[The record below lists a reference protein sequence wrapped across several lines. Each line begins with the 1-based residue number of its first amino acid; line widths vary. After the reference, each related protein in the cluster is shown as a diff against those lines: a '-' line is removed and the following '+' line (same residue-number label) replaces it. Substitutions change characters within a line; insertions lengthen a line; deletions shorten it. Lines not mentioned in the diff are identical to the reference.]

1 MKSVKFCA
9 AVTLLALTAGFAF
22 AADDAGGVKPETT
35 ALYQKAK
42 DQVAKLNG
50 TPAAKYAS
58 EVVEQAAANLE
69 AAQNGLQ
76 QGNDRITRQSSE
88 LATAQ
93 VKLALAL
100 TDERIAAEKTA
111 AAQKE
116 LAQLEQRL
124 EAILAGKGEQP

>member
-1 MKSVKFCA
+1 MKPVHFCA
-9 AVTLLALTAGFAF
+9 AATLLALTAGFTF
-22 AADDAGGVKPETT
+22 AADEAGGVKPETT
-35 ALYQKAK
+35 ALYQKAR
-42 DQVAKLNG
+42 DQVSKLNG
-50 TPAAKYAS
+50 TSATKYAP
-58 EVVEQAAANLE
+58 EVVEQAAANIE

-76 QGNDRITRQSSE
+76 QGNDRTTRQASE
-88 LATAQ
+88 LATSQ

>member
-1 MKSVKFCA
+1 MKPVRLCA
-9 AVTLLALTAGFAF
+9 AVTLLALMPVFSF
-22 AADDAGGVKPETT
+22 AADEAGGVKPETT
-35 ALYQKAK
+35 ALYQKAR
-42 DQVAKLNG
+42 DQVTKLNN
-50 TPAAKYAS
+50 TPVTRYAP
-58 EVVEQAAANLE
+58 EVVEQAAASIE

-76 QGNDRITRQSSE
+76 KGNDRATRQASE
-88 LATAQ
+88 LATTQ

-124 EAILAGKGEQP
+124 EAILAGKGEKP

>member
-1 MKSVKFCA
+1 MKPVQFCA
-9 AVTLLALTAGFAF
+9 AVALLALTAGCAF
-22 AADDAGGVKPETT
+22 AADETGGVKPETT

-76 QGNDRITRQSSE
+76 QGNDRATRQASE

-116 LAQLEQRL
+116 LTQLEQRL

>member
-1 MKSVKFCA
+1 MKPVRLCA
-9 AVTLLALTAGFAF
+9 AVTLLALVPVFSF
-22 AADDAGGVKPETT
+22 AAEEAGGVKPETT

-58 EVVEQAAANLE
+58 EVIEQAAANLE

-76 QGNDRITRQSSE
+76 QGNDRATRQASE

-111 AAQKE
+111 TAQKE
-116 LAQLEQRL
+116 LTQLEQRL
-124 EAILAGKGEQP
+124 EAILAGKGEKP

>member
-1 MKSVKFCA
+1 MKPVQFCA
-9 AVTLLALTAGFAF
+9 AVALLALTAGFAF
-22 AADDAGGVKPETT
+22 AADETGGVKPETT

-42 DQVAKLNG
+42 DQVAKLSG
-50 TPAAKYAS
+50 TPAAKYAP

-76 QGNDRITRQSSE
+76 LGNDRTTRQASE

-100 TDERIAAEKTA
+100 TDERIAAEKSA

-116 LAQLEQRL
+116 LTQLEQRL
-124 EAILAGKGEQP
+124 ETILAGKGEKP